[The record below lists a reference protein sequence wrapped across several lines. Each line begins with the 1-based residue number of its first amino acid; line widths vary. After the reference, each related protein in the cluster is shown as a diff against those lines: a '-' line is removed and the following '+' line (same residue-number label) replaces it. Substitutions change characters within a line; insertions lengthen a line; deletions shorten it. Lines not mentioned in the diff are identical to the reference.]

1 MPLITPAQ
9 ASDLLGIKA
18 VTLYQQINRGTFYG
32 PLFIKDDGL
41 YFADKGDLLK
51 YKKEYD
57 DMKKKRNKSI
67 NVYFDDVEYA
77 RVKAN
82 AGTQTLTGYIRG
94 RVL

>member
-18 VTLYQQINRGTFYG
+18 VTIYQQIHRGTFYG
-32 PLFIKDDGL
+32 PIFDKIDGL
-41 YFADKGDLLK
+41 YFAEKGDLLK

-57 DMKKKRNKSI
+57 DMKKKRNRSI
-67 NVYFDDVEYA
+67 TVHFDDVEYA
-77 RVKAN
+77 RVKVN
-82 AGTQTLTGYIRG
+82 AGTQALGSYIRG

>member
-9 ASDLLGIKA
+9 ASNLLGIKA
-18 VTLYQQINRGTFYG
+18 VTIYQQIHRGTFYG
-32 PLFIKDDGL
+32 PIFDKIDGL
-41 YFADKGDLLK
+41 YFAEKGDLLK

-57 DMKKKRNKSI
+57 DMKKKRNRSI
-67 NVYFDDVEYA
+67 TVNFDDVEYA

-82 AGTQTLTGYIRG
+82 AGTQALGSYVRG

>member
-1 MPLITPAQ
+1 MSLITPAQ
-9 ASDLLGIKA
+9 ASEILGIKS

-32 PLFIKDDGL
+32 PLFFKDDGL
-41 YFADKGDLLK
+41 YFADIRDLLK

-57 DMKKKRNKSI
+57 DMKKTRNRSI
-67 NVYFDDVEYA
+67 TVPFDDIEYA

-82 AGTQTLTGYIRG
+82 AGAQTLGSYVRG

>member
-9 ASDLLGIKA
+9 ASEILGIKS
-18 VTLYQQINRGTFYG
+18 VTLYQQIHRGTFYG
-32 PLFIKDDGL
+32 PLFIKDDGF

-57 DMKKKRNKSI
+57 DMKKKRNRSI
-67 NVYFDDVEYA
+67 TVHFDNIEYA

-82 AGTQTLTGYIRG
+82 AGTQTVGSYVRG

>member
-32 PLFIKDDGL
+32 PIFDKIDGL

-57 DMKKKRNKSI
+57 DMKKKRNRSI
-67 NVYFDDVEYA
+67 TVHFDDVEYA

-82 AGTQTLTGYIRG
+82 AGTQALGSYVRG

>member
-1 MPLITPAQ
+1 MSLITPAQ

-18 VTLYQQINRGTFYG
+18 VTLYQQISRGTFYG
-32 PLFIKDDGL
+32 SLFIKDDGF

-57 DMKKKRNKSI
+57 DMKKTRNRSI
-67 NVYFDDVEYA
+67 TVPFDDIEYA

-82 AGTQTLTGYIRG
+82 AGTQTLGSYIRG

>member
-9 ASDLLGIKA
+9 ASEILGIKS
-18 VTLYQQINRGTFYG
+18 VTIYQQINRGTFYG
-32 PLFIKDDGL
+32 PIFDKIDGL

-57 DMKKKRNKSI
+57 DMKKIRNKSI
-67 NVYFDDVEYA
+67 SVFFDDIEYA